1 MSSSGNPWES
11 FGPGRR
17 VSLVCISRNPGFRQ
31 AIAKRS
37 NQSPLALEDREA
49 VSFYTDYRFTAS
61 TWLNLEPLLASFS
74 MAQSTEEKEDR
85 KNEFTEDI
93 RKAEESNASAEGIE
107 SDEDI
112 STIVTGSRLALIFW
126 QALFFSPEANFIQL
140 Q

>member
-1 MSSSGNPWES
+1 
-11 FGPGRR
+11 
-17 VSLVCISRNPGFRQ
+17 
-31 AIAKRS
+31 
-37 NQSPLALEDREA
+37 
-49 VSFYTDYRFTAS
+49 
-61 TWLNLEPLLASFS
+61 